1 MNISRNF
8 KLNFLNKSMKYGQM
22 NEKYQKSLAQLR
34 RKTTHATATIGGDG
48 QYGQDG
54 NTQSTEERTTHF
66 GFRKVKES
74 EKEQKVHKVFEDV
87 ASSYDLMNDVMSVG
101 IHRIWKD
108 IFMDRLGPVH
118 GIRLLDMAGGT
129 GDIAFR
135 YMRQLAAQANPLN
148 RESHVTISDINQHML
163 EVGKERAKRLL
174 LTEEHLPNLKI
185 NWQQADAE
193 QLPFDDTSY
202 TAYTIAFGIRN
213 CTHIDKVLREAYR
226 VLQPGGRFMCLEFSH
241 LTNDTLQ
248 WLYDQYSFQV
258 IPPMGQILAGQWQPY
273 QYLVESIRQFPKQE
287 DFKQMIED
295 AGFEMVQYENLT
307 FGIVS
312 IHSGFK
318 L

>member
-1 MNISRNF
+1 MNLVQKLKYNFIRNSIEYGKNTPTF
-8 KLNFLNKSMKYGQM
+8 FGQLQNGLTQAAATPAGDKTNKNDG
-22 NEKYQKSLAQLR
+22 
-34 RKTTHATATIGGDG
+34 TAGDAK
-48 QYGQDG
+48 
-54 NTQSTEERTTHF
+54 ERTTHF
-66 GFRKVKES
+66 GFQTVKES
-74 EKEQKVHKVFEDV
+74 EKDQKVHKVFEDV
-87 ASSYDLMNDVMSVG
+87 ASSYDLMNDAMSIG

-135 YMRQLAAQANPLN
+135 YIRYLAAQQNPLG

-163 EVGKERAKRLL
+163 DVGKERAKRIP
-174 LTEEHLPNLKI
+174 LTEENLPNLKI

-193 QLPFDDTSY
+193 QLPFADASY

-213 CTHIDKVLREAYR
+213 CTHIDKVLHEAYR

-273 QYLVESIRQFPKQE
+273 QYLVESIRQFPKQ
-287 DFKQMIED
+287 DQFKQMIED
-295 AGFEMVQYENLT
+295 AGFEMVHYENLT
-307 FGIVS
+307 FGVVS